1 MADSS
6 EGFEVFGERALHTR
20 RKRLQNKIE
29 DRAEGDKAAVRR
41 EKICW
46 QYMLYILKCELIINI
61 HIYIYTDA
69 PLPQPPLRRLAGQLN
84 VVPAW

>member
-46 QYMLYILKCELIINI
+46 QYMLHILKCELIIKGRNEKYQ
-61 HIYIYTDA
+61 IYIYTYIQT
-69 PLPQPPLRRLAGQLN
+69 LPSPNRRYAG
-84 VVPAW
+84 